1 MFTGIIETFGSLS
14 KIEQDAG
21 NIHFTITSPLAA
33 ELQVDQSVAHNGVC
47 LTVVECDQNTY
58 KVTAIAETLNKTN
71 LGDLKVG
78 DQINLERAMIM
89 GSRLDG
95 HIVQGHVDQVGVCE
109 KIVEED
115 GSWRFSF
122 SYNASTGNT
131 TIEKGSITVDGT
143 SLTVVDATD
152 NGFAVFLNG
161 TGMAFNNDVA
171 EDTGGYDLTHIGSVR
186 TGSRTA
192 ANNRQFDGWTIQTGA
207 GQGFAVPA
215 PAQ

>member
-33 ELQVDQSVAHNGVC
+33 ELQIDQSVAHNGVC

-122 SYNASTGNT
+122 SYDASTGNT

-152 NGFAVFLNG
+152 NGFSVAIIPYTFENTRFNQYQVG
-161 TGMAFNNDVA
+161 TRVNLEFDVLGKYVA
-171 EDTGGYDLTHIGSVR
+171 RYMNLLKK
-186 TGSRTA
+186 
-192 ANNRQFDGWTIQTGA
+192 
-207 GQGFAVPA
+207 
-215 PAQ
+215 

>member
-33 ELQVDQSVAHNGVC
+33 ELQIDQSVAHNGVC
-47 LTVVECDQNTY
+47 LTVVECDQNSY

-122 SYNASTGNT
+122 SYDASTGNT

-152 NGFAVFLNG
+152 SGFSVAIIPYTFEHTRFNQYQVG
-161 TGMAFNNDVA
+161 TRVNLEFDVLGKYVA
-171 EDTGGYDLTHIGSVR
+171 RYMNLLKK
-186 TGSRTA
+186 
-192 ANNRQFDGWTIQTGA
+192 
-207 GQGFAVPA
+207 
-215 PAQ
+215 

>member
-33 ELQVDQSVAHNGVC
+33 ELQIDQSVAHNGVC
-47 LTVVECDQNTY
+47 LTVVECDQNSY

-122 SYNASTGNT
+122 SYDASTGNT

-152 NGFAVFLNG
+152 NGFSVAIIPYTFENTRFNQYQVG
-161 TGMAFNNDVA
+161 TRVNLEFDVLGKYVA
-171 EDTGGYDLTHIGSVR
+171 RYMNLLKK
-186 TGSRTA
+186 
-192 ANNRQFDGWTIQTGA
+192 
-207 GQGFAVPA
+207 
-215 PAQ
+215 

>member
-21 NIHFTITSPLAA
+21 NIHFTITSPLAS

-122 SYNASTGNT
+122 SYDASTGNT

-152 NGFAVFLNG
+152 NGFSVAIIPYTFENTRFNQYQVG
-161 TGMAFNNDVA
+161 TRVNLEFDVLGKYVA
-171 EDTGGYDLTHIGSVR
+171 RYMNLLKK
-186 TGSRTA
+186 
-192 ANNRQFDGWTIQTGA
+192 
-207 GQGFAVPA
+207 
-215 PAQ
+215 

>member
-21 NIHFTITSPLAA
+21 NIHFTITSPLTA

-152 NGFAVFLNG
+152 NGFSVAIIPYTFENTRFNQYQVG
-161 TGMAFNNDVA
+161 TRVNLEFDVLGKYVA
-171 EDTGGYDLTHIGSVR
+171 RYMNLLKK
-186 TGSRTA
+186 
-192 ANNRQFDGWTIQTGA
+192 
-207 GQGFAVPA
+207 
-215 PAQ
+215 

>member
-131 TIEKGSITVDGT
+131 TIEKGSSTVDGT

-152 NGFAVFLNG
+152 NGFSVAIIPYTFENTRFNQYQVG
-161 TGMAFNNDVA
+161 TRVNLEFDVLGKYVA
-171 EDTGGYDLTHIGSVR
+171 RYMNLLKK
-186 TGSRTA
+186 
-192 ANNRQFDGWTIQTGA
+192 
-207 GQGFAVPA
+207 
-215 PAQ
+215 

>member
-95 HIVQGHVDQVGVCE
+95 HIVQGHIDQVGVCE

-122 SYNASTGNT
+122 SYDASTGNT

-152 NGFAVFLNG
+152 NGFSVAIIPYTFENTRFNQYQVG
-161 TGMAFNNDVA
+161 TRVNLEFDVLGKYVA
-171 EDTGGYDLTHIGSVR
+171 RYMNLLKK
-186 TGSRTA
+186 
-192 ANNRQFDGWTIQTGA
+192 
-207 GQGFAVPA
+207 
-215 PAQ
+215 

>member
-71 LGDLKVG
+71 LGDSKVG

-122 SYNASTGNT
+122 SYDASTGNT

-152 NGFAVFLNG
+152 NGFSVAIIPYTFENTRFNQYQVG
-161 TGMAFNNDVA
+161 TRVNLEFDVLGKYVA
-171 EDTGGYDLTHIGSVR
+171 RYMNLLKK
-186 TGSRTA
+186 
-192 ANNRQFDGWTIQTGA
+192 
-207 GQGFAVPA
+207 
-215 PAQ
+215 

>member
-122 SYNASTGNT
+122 SYDASTGNT

-152 NGFAVFLNG
+152 NGFSVAIIPYTFEHTRFNQYQVG
-161 TGMAFNNDVA
+161 TRVNLEFDVLGKYVA
-171 EDTGGYDLTHIGSVR
+171 RYMNLLKK
-186 TGSRTA
+186 
-192 ANNRQFDGWTIQTGA
+192 
-207 GQGFAVPA
+207 
-215 PAQ
+215 

>member
-21 NIHFTITSPLAA
+21 NIHFTITSPLTA

-152 NGFAVFLNG
+152 NDFSVAIIPYTFENTRFNQYQVG
-161 TGMAFNNDVA
+161 TRVNLEFDVLGKYVA
-171 EDTGGYDLTHIGSVR
+171 RYMNLLKK
-186 TGSRTA
+186 
-192 ANNRQFDGWTIQTGA
+192 
-207 GQGFAVPA
+207 
-215 PAQ
+215 